1 MGPSNTGWGRRRY
14 ARAIDEEPAAAR
26 IRVRDSV
33 RTVGPT
39 PRLGA
44 RSEPLR
50 GAAFPAEKS
59 SPRHG
64 ESWYPF
70 EMTPKLTDEM
80 RTALSRQ
87 ADRPVTVEDD
97 QTHLQY
103 VLLPLEIYERLR
115 AIFDDST
122 FDEAICNARPRLRAV
137 KIFEA
142 NCPRKPGR
150 LTVFHFHPE

>member
-122 FDEAICNARPRLRAV
+122 FEIAETYSAQSRVAGAAGWDD
-137 KIFEA
+137 
-142 NCPRKPGR
+142 
-150 LTVFHFHPE
+150 PEMDVYDQYDLHRNPA